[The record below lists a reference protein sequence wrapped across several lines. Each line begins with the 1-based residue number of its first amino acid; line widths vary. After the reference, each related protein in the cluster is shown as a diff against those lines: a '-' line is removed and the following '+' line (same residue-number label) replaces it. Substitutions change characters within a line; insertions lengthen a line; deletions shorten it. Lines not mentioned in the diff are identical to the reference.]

1 MNKNQLSITMINLR
15 NINMVVTIG
24 TFLVITPTPCF
35 LDIPPE
41 AKMTTVEIIL
51 YHGYP
56 VQVFHAHTIDGYI
69 LELHRIPFGKNNS
82 FTKRKYSPPVFLQ
95 HGLLGSSADWVEN
108 LPNESFGIFPMRT
121 SDELFWK
128 FSWDQMAK
136 FDLDAMFDVALNET
150 KQSSLYYVG
159 FSQGTLIL
167 FAKLSQ
173 DPDFSSKIRKFFA
186 LAPIGTVAHVK
197 GLLRLFA
204 TKLFPTTKILFI
216 SYNIHIII
224 IQRFF
229 GTKFFMANSKLSK
242 ILSISICKTYFFNPL
257 CSNVLFQ
264 IAGPESNQFNKSRL
278 VVYIA
283 GEGGTSVMNIIHW
296 MQMVNSEKMQAYNYD
311 SVEENQIH
319 YGRDSPPIYNIS
331 SINVPIYLYW
341 SKNDWLANAADIEN
355 SLLSVLPN
363 SSIKGRN
370 QLKDFNHLDFIWGL
384 RASVEIYHP
393 IISIINKESDRRIAY
408 THMQHTQI
416 NAHVPTR
423 MDTGTLP
430 KWRDFGSAD
439 DYCYQKSMITIV
451 FTLLTYVE
459 LYQIT
464 NAFSIK
470 SLPEATMTTLEIV
483 TYYGYPSEMH
493 TVTTDDGYILELHR
507 IPSGKTENRTGNE
520 SKSVVFL
527 QHGFIGSSAVW
538 VTNLPNQSAAFI
550 FADAGFDVW
559 MGNVR
564 GNTYSTKHVNYTQ
577 NDLKYWNF
585 TFDEFAKYDLDSMIS
600 YVLNQ
605 TCQHSLYYIGYSEGT
620 LTMFAKLSVD
630 QIFAQKIRKFFALG
644 PISTMAYI
652 KGLIKIAATKFFQP
666 LKMLIKISGNF
677 MANKSLLQKISKST
691 CSLKSIVEHCE
702 NIMFQM
708 IGPPNVRMNMVV
720 YSYAFQA
727 VFFS

>member
-1 MNKNQLSITMINLR
+1 MEFNSRFPDFCKKSETMNKNQLSITMINLR

-341 SKNDWLANAADIEN
+341 SKNDWLANAADIE
-355 SLLSVLPN
+355 
-363 SSIKGRN
+363 
-370 QLKDFNHLDFIWGL
+370 
-384 RASVEIYHP
+384 
-393 IISIINKESDRRIAY
+393 
-408 THMQHTQI
+408 
-416 NAHVPTR
+416 
-423 MDTGTLP
+423 

-585 TFDEFAKYDLDSMIS
+585 TSILSYFLFIS
-600 YVLNQ
+600 FFHFNFLFGFVR
-605 TCQHSLYYIGYSEGT
+605 I
-620 LTMFAKLSVD
+620 
-630 QIFAQKIRKFFALG
+630 IRKFFALG

-708 IGPPNVRMNMVV
+708 IGPPNVRMNMSRIPV
-720 YSYAFQA
+720 YMSHIPAGTSTANVLHWAQMVNSHKIQMYDYGSVKKNMMHYNMDGLLAKIPRKYLIQNNELQDFNHFDFVWSIHAADQIYKPIIE
-727 VFFS
+727 VIRNDKTKI